1 MKFLVTALLIAIL
14 VSCSKVP
21 LTGRSQMKLLP
32 NSEVMALSLTSY
44 KDFLAKNPPLPAT
57 DPFTKT
63 VKSVGQRISVSV
75 ENFMK
80 QKGYADRVKGYK
92 WEFNAVNSK
101 EVNAWCMPGGKVVA
115 YTGIWPVAKDESGL
129 AVVMA
134 HEIAHAIA
142 EHGNERMSQQL
153 ALQVGAMG
161 LDIALQKEPEM
172 TRNIFLTS
180 YGVGSNLG
188 VLAYSREHEL
198 EADRLGLIFMAMAGY
213 NPERAL
219 TFWQDMSKMGGAKP
233 PEFLS
238 THPSDANRIAKVKKY
253 LPEAKKYYKPQ

>member
-1 MKFLVTALLIAIL
+1 MKYLAIVTLIAIL

-21 LTGRSQMKLLP
+21 LTGRKQMKLLP

-44 KDFLAKNPPLPAT
+44 KEFLAKNPPLPAT
-57 DPFTKT
+57 DPFAKT
-63 VKSVGQRISVSV
+63 VKNVGQRISASV
-75 ENFMK
+75 ESFLR
-80 QKGYADRVKGYK
+80 QKGYADRIKGYK

-101 EVNAWCMPGGKVVA
+101 DVNAWCMPGGKVVA
-115 YTGIWPVAKDESGL
+115 YSGIWPVAKDESGL
-129 AVVMA
+129 AVVLS

-153 ALQVGAMG
+153 AIQVGAMG

-219 TFWQDMSKMGGAKP
+219 TFWQDMSKIGGAKP

-253 LPEAKKYYKPQ
+253 LPEAKKYYKP